1 MISEVRRQIDEIDK
15 KLVSLIS
22 DRMRLS
28 ERIALEKQKGSIEVT
43 DKARESVVLQRVSEQ
58 AEGSGIA
65 PGFVRSIFRSLI
77 SYSKAVQD
85 SLRDKEKNEVPRTG
99 QRIAVL
105 GPEGTFSEAAAI
117 ESFPDAKLIYFNYIR
132 DVFSA
137 VATQDCDLA
146 VVPVENSVEGSVS
159 ETLDCLLDFPIFVCK
174 EIILPVEHALFLSKG
189 TALDKVKRI
198 FAHPQA
204 AAQCRE
210 FLSANLKDAE
220 LVPCASSSSSCD
232 LASKERGSAAIASL
246 SCGRLYGLSLCFSGM
261 QDSMENRTRFLV
273 LGKELACVGKGSK
286 EPKTSIILSLKN
298 VPGSL
303 HKALSYFS
311 EKEIDLTK
319 IESRP
324 VKDDFGSYVFYID
337 LLGALGD
344 PVVDSALSA
353 LEADSKFLKRL
364 GSYPIAK

>member
-1 MISEVRRQIDEIDK
+1 MISEVRRQIDVIDK
-15 KLVSLIS
+15 KIVSLIS

-28 ERIALEKQKGSIEVT
+28 ERIALEKQKSSIEIT
-43 DKARESVVLQRVSEQ
+43 DKARESIVLQKVSEQ

-77 SYSKAVQD
+77 SYSKGVQD
-85 SLRDKEKNEVPRTG
+85 SLRDKEKKEVPRTG

-198 FAHPQA
+198 FVHPQA

-220 LVPCASSSSSCD
+220 LVPCASSSSACD
-232 LASKERGSAAIASL
+232 MASKERGSAAIGSL

-273 LGKELACVGKGSK
+273 LGKELSCVGKGS
-286 EPKTSIILSLKN
+286 KTSIILSLKN

-303 HKALSYFS
+303 HKALGYFS

-324 VKDDFGSYVFYID
+324 VKDDFGSYIFYID

-364 GSYPIAK
+364 GSYQISK